1 MNRAA
6 ALRCGN
12 LKNGDDEME
21 IELKYL
27 LRDDLAKDRI
37 LNDKH
42 LLEIKDSSFDETIQ
56 MKAVYFDTE
65 EGDLRSLQIALRAR
79 FENEKVVVTLKW
91 KGSAKDGLHVRGELN
106 VPSDIGYLEYPTV
119 DIFKGSEIYD
129 ELLAAVSDKKLMPVM
144 EMDYV
149 RKAIQV
155 DTGKSIS
162 VVSLD
167 EGTIHTSKGDDEI
180 LEVEVEL
187 YSGDQEDM
195 VALGGELAA
204 KYNLETSDKSKYQ
217 RGLELLG
224 VI

>member
-1 MNRAA
+1 
-6 ALRCGN
+6 
-12 LKNGDDEME
+12 ME

-42 LLEIKDSSFDETIQ
+42 LLEIKNPACDETVQ
-56 MKAVYFDTE
+56 MRAIYLDTE
-65 EGDLRSLQIALRAR
+65 EGDLRGLQIALRAR
-79 FENEKVVVTLKW
+79 FENERVVVTLKW
-91 KGSAKDGLHVRGELN
+91 KGSAQDGLHVRGELN
-106 VPSDIGYLEYPTV
+106 VPAWSEYLDNPTV

-129 ELLAAVSDKKLMPVM
+129 ELLAAVSDKKLIPVM

-167 EGTIHTSKGDDEI
+167 EGTIHTSKGDAEI

-204 KYNLETSDKSKYQ
+204 KYNLQTSDKSKYQ

>member
-1 MNRAA
+1 
-6 ALRCGN
+6 
-12 LKNGDDEME
+12 ME

-42 LLEIKDSSFDETIQ
+42 LLEIKNPVCDETVQ
-56 MKAVYFDTE
+56 MRAIYLDTE
-65 EGDLRSLQIALRAR
+65 EGDLRGLQIALRAR
-79 FENEKVVVTLKW
+79 FENERVVVTLKW
-91 KGSAKDGLHVRGELN
+91 KESAQDGLHVRGELN
-106 VPSDIGYLEYPTV
+106 VPAGSEYLDNPTV

-129 ELLAAVSDKKLMPVM
+129 ELLAAVSDKKLIPVM

-167 EGTIHTSKGDDEI
+167 EGTIHTSKGDAEI

-204 KYNLETSDKSKYQ
+204 KYNLQTSDKSKYQ

>member
-12 LKNGDDEME
+12 LKNGDDKME

-27 LRDDLAKDRI
+27 LRDNLAKDRI

-42 LLEIKDSSFDETIQ
+42 LLEIKDSSCDETIQ

-65 EGDLRSLQIALRAR
+65 EGNLRRLQIALRAR

-91 KGSAKDGLHVRGELN
+91 KGSAQDGLHVRCELN
-106 VPSDIGYLEYPTV
+106 VPSDTEYVEHPTV

>member
-1 MNRAA
+1 
-6 ALRCGN
+6 
-12 LKNGDDEME
+12 ME

-42 LLEIKDSSFDETIQ
+42 LLEIKNPACDETVQ
-56 MKAVYFDTE
+56 MRAIYLDTE
-65 EGDLRSLQIALRAR
+65 EGDLRGLQIALRAR
-79 FENEKVVVTLKW
+79 FENERVVVTLKW
-91 KGSAKDGLHVRGELN
+91 KGSAQDGLHVRGELN
-106 VPSDIGYLEYPTV
+106 VPAGSEYLDNPTV

-129 ELLAAVSDKKLMPVM
+129 ELLAAVSDKKLVPVM

-167 EGTIHTSKGDDEI
+167 EGTIHTSKGDAEI

-204 KYNLETSDKSKYQ
+204 KYNLQTSDKSKYQ

>member
-27 LRDDLAKDRI
+27 LRDNLAKDRI

-42 LLEIKDSSFDETIQ
+42 LLEIKDSSCDETIQ

-65 EGDLRSLQIALRAR
+65 EGDLRRLQIALRAR

-106 VPSDIGYLEYPTV
+106 VLSDTGYLEHPTV

>member
-1 MNRAA
+1 
-6 ALRCGN
+6 
-12 LKNGDDEME
+12 ME

-42 LLEIKDSSFDETIQ
+42 LLEIKNPACDETVQ
-56 MKAVYFDTE
+56 MRAIYLDTE
-65 EGDLRSLQIALRAR
+65 EGDLRGLQIALRAR
-79 FENEKVVVTLKW
+79 FENERVVVTLKW
-91 KGSAKDGLHVRGELN
+91 KGSAQDGLHVRGELN
-106 VPSDIGYLEYPTV
+106 VPAGSEYLDNPTV

-129 ELLAAVSDKKLMPVM
+129 ELLAAVSDKKLVPVM
-144 EMDYV
+144 EMDYG

-167 EGTIHTSKGDDEI
+167 EGTIHTSKGDAEI

-204 KYNLETSDKSKYQ
+204 KYNLQTSDKSKYQ

>member
-1 MNRAA
+1 
-6 ALRCGN
+6 
-12 LKNGDDEME
+12 ME

-42 LLEIKDSSFDETIQ
+42 LLEIKNPACDETVQ
-56 MKAVYFDTE
+56 MRAIYLDTE
-65 EGDLRSLQIALRAR
+65 EGDLRGLQIALRAR
-79 FENEKVVVTLKW
+79 FENERVVVTLKW
-91 KGSAKDGLHVRGELN
+91 KGSAQDGLHVRGELN
-106 VPSDIGYLEYPTV
+106 VPAGSEYLDNPTV

-129 ELLAAVSDKKLMPVM
+129 ELLAAVSDKKLIPVM

-167 EGTIHTSKGDDEI
+167 EGTIHTSKGDTEI

-204 KYNLETSDKSKYQ
+204 KYNLQTSDKSKYQ

>member
-27 LRDDLAKDRI
+27 LRDNLAKDRI

-42 LLEIKDSSFDETIQ
+42 LLEIKDSSYDETIQ

-65 EGDLRSLQIALRAR
+65 EGDLRRLQIALRAR

-106 VPSDIGYLEYPTV
+106 VPSDIGYLEHPTV

>member
-1 MNRAA
+1 
-6 ALRCGN
+6 
-12 LKNGDDEME
+12 ME

-42 LLEIKDSSFDETIQ
+42 LLEIKNPACDETVQ
-56 MKAVYFDTE
+56 MRAVYLDTE
-65 EGDLRSLQIALRAR
+65 EGDLRGLQIALRAR
-79 FENEKVVVTLKW
+79 FENERVVVTLKW
-91 KGSAKDGLHVRGELN
+91 KGSAQDGLHVRGELN
-106 VPSDIGYLEYPTV
+106 VPAGAEYLDNPTV

-129 ELLAAVSDKKLMPVM
+129 ELLAAVSDKKLVPVM

-149 RKAIQV
+149 RKAIRV

-167 EGTIHTSKGDDEI
+167 EGTIHTSKGDAEI

-204 KYNLETSDKSKYQ
+204 KYNLQTSDKSKYQ

>member
-1 MNRAA
+1 
-6 ALRCGN
+6 
-12 LKNGDDEME
+12 ME

-42 LLEIKDSSFDETIQ
+42 LLEIKNPACDETVQ
-56 MKAVYFDTE
+56 MRAVYLDTE
-65 EGDLRSLQIALRAR
+65 EGDLRGLQIALRAR
-79 FENEKVVVTLKW
+79 FENERVVVTLKW
-91 KGSAKDGLHVRGELN
+91 KGSAQDGLHVRGELN
-106 VPSDIGYLEYPTV
+106 VPAGSEYLDNPTV

-129 ELLAAVSDKKLMPVM
+129 ELLAAVSDKKLIPVM

-167 EGTIHTSKGDDEI
+167 EGTIHTSKGDAEI

-204 KYNLETSDKSKYQ
+204 KYNLQTSDKSKYQ

>member
-1 MNRAA
+1 
-6 ALRCGN
+6 
-12 LKNGDDEME
+12 ME

-27 LRDDLAKDRI
+27 LSDNLAKDRI
-37 LNDKH
+37 LSDKH
-42 LLEIKDSSFDETIQ
+42 LLEIKDPDCDETVQ
-56 MKAVYFDTE
+56 MRAIYCE
-65 EGDLRSLQIALRAR
+65 QGDSNMQEIKTALRAR
-79 FENEKVVVTLKW
+79 YKNAKVVVKIKW
-91 KGSAKDGLHVRGELN
+91 KGSAHDGIHVRGELN
-106 VPSDIGYLEYPTV
+106 VPAGPEYLENPTV

-129 ELLAAVSDKKLMPVM
+129 ELLEAVIDKKLVRVM
-144 EMDYV
+144 EMNYV

-155 DTGKSIS
+155 DTGRSIS

-167 EGTIHTSKGDDEI
+167 EGTIHTVMGDAEI

>member
-1 MNRAA
+1 
-6 ALRCGN
+6 
-12 LKNGDDEME
+12 ME

-42 LLEIKDSSFDETIQ
+42 LLEIKNPACDETIQ

-65 EGDLRSLQIALRAR
+65 EGDLRVLQIALRAR
-79 FENEKVVVTLKW
+79 FENERVVVTLKW
-91 KGSAKDGLHVRGELN
+91 KGSAQDGLHVRGELN
-106 VPSDIGYLEYPTV
+106 VPAGSEYLDNPTV
-119 DIFKGSEIYD
+119 EIFKGSEIYD
-129 ELLAAVSDKKLMPVM
+129 ELLAAVSDKKLVPVM

-167 EGTIHTSKGDDEI
+167 EGIIRTSKGDTGI

>member
-1 MNRAA
+1 
-6 ALRCGN
+6 
-12 LKNGDDEME
+12 ME

-27 LRDDLAKDRI
+27 LKDNLTKDRI
-37 LNDKH
+37 LSDKH
-42 LLEIKDSSFDETIQ
+42 LLEIKDPSCDETVQ
-56 MKAVYFDTE
+56 MKAIYFDTE
-65 EGDLRSLQIALRAR
+65 EGDLRNLQIALRAR

-91 KGSAKDGLHVRGELN
+91 KGSARDGLHVRGELN
-106 VPSDIGYLEYPTV
+106 VPAGPEYLESPTV
-119 DIFKGSEIYD
+119 DIFRGSEIYD
-129 ELLAAVSDKKLMPVM
+129 ELLTAFCDKKLVPVM

-167 EGTIHTSKGDDEI
+167 EGIIHTSKGDTEI
-180 LEVEVEL
+180 LEVEIEL
-187 YSGDQEDM
+187 YSGAQEDM
-195 VALGGELAA
+195 VDLGGELAS
-204 KYNLETSDKSKYQ
+204 KYNLQTSDKSKYQ

>member
-1 MNRAA
+1 
-6 ALRCGN
+6 
-12 LKNGDDEME
+12 ME

-42 LLEIKDSSFDETIQ
+42 LLEIKNPACDETVQ
-56 MKAVYFDTE
+56 MRAIYLDTE
-65 EGDLRSLQIALRAR
+65 EGDLRGLQIALRAR
-79 FENEKVVVTLKW
+79 FENERVVVTLKW
-91 KGSAKDGLHVRGELN
+91 KGSAQDGLHVRGELN
-106 VPSDIGYLEYPTV
+106 VPAGSEYLDNLTV
-119 DIFKGSEIYD
+119 EIFKGSEIYD
-129 ELLAAVSDKKLMPVM
+129 ELLAAVSDKKLVAVM

-167 EGTIHTSKGDDEI
+167 EGIIHTSKGDTGI

-195 VALGGELAA
+195 VDLGGELAA

>member
-1 MNRAA
+1 
-6 ALRCGN
+6 
-12 LKNGDDEME
+12 ME

-42 LLEIKDSSFDETIQ
+42 LLEIKNPACDETVQ
-56 MKAVYFDTE
+56 MRAIYLDTE
-65 EGDLRSLQIALRAR
+65 EGDLRGLQIALRAR
-79 FENEKVVVTLKW
+79 FENERVVVTLKW
-91 KGSAKDGLHVRGELN
+91 KGSAQDGLHVRGELN
-106 VPSDIGYLEYPTV
+106 VPAGSEYLDNPTV

-129 ELLAAVSDKKLMPVM
+129 ELLAAVSDKKLVPVM

-167 EGTIHTSKGDDEI
+167 EGTIHTSKGDTEI

-204 KYNLETSDKSKYQ
+204 KYNLQTSDKSKYQ

>member
-1 MNRAA
+1 MNRAV

-91 KGSAKDGLHVRGELN
+91 RGSAQDGLHVRGELN
-106 VPSDIGYLEYPTV
+106 VPSDTGYIEHPTV

>member
-1 MNRAA
+1 
-6 ALRCGN
+6 
-12 LKNGDDEME
+12 ME

-42 LLEIKDSSFDETIQ
+42 LLEIKNPACDETVQ
-56 MKAVYFDTE
+56 MRAIYLDTE
-65 EGDLRSLQIALRAR
+65 EGDLRGLQIALRAR
-79 FENEKVVVTLKW
+79 FENERVVVTLKW
-91 KGSAKDGLHVRGELN
+91 KGSAQDGLHVRGELN
-106 VPSDIGYLEYPTV
+106 VPAGSEYLDNPTV
-119 DIFKGSEIYD
+119 EIFKGSEIYD
-129 ELLAAVSDKKLMPVM
+129 ELLAAVSDKKLIPVM

-167 EGTIHTSKGDDEI
+167 EGTIHTSKGDAEI

-204 KYNLETSDKSKYQ
+204 KYNLQTSDKSKYQ

>member
-1 MNRAA
+1 
-6 ALRCGN
+6 
-12 LKNGDDEME
+12 ME

-42 LLEIKDSSFDETIQ
+42 LLEIKNPVCDETVQ
-56 MKAVYFDTE
+56 MRAIYLDTE
-65 EGDLRSLQIALRAR
+65 EGDLRGLQIALRAR
-79 FENEKVVVTLKW
+79 FENERVVVTLKW
-91 KGSAKDGLHVRGELN
+91 KGSAQDGLHVRGELN
-106 VPSDIGYLEYPTV
+106 VPAGSEYLDNPTV

-129 ELLAAVSDKKLMPVM
+129 ELLAAVSDKKLVPVM

-167 EGTIHTSKGDDEI
+167 EGTIHTSKGDAEI

-204 KYNLETSDKSKYQ
+204 KYNLQTSDKSKYQ

>member
-1 MNRAA
+1 
-6 ALRCGN
+6 
-12 LKNGDDEME
+12 ME

-42 LLEIKDSSFDETIQ
+42 LLEIKNPACDETVQ
-56 MKAVYFDTE
+56 MRAIYLDTE
-65 EGDLRSLQIALRAR
+65 EGDLRGLQIALRAR
-79 FENEKVVVTLKW
+79 FENERVVVTLKW
-91 KGSAKDGLHVRGELN
+91 KGSAQDGLHVRGELN
-106 VPSDIGYLEYPTV
+106 VPAGSEYLDNPIV

-129 ELLAAVSDKKLMPVM
+129 ELLAAVSDKKLVPVM

-167 EGTIHTSKGDDEI
+167 EGTIHTSKGDAEI

-204 KYNLETSDKSKYQ
+204 KYNLQTSDKSKYQ

>member
-1 MNRAA
+1 MH
-6 ALRCGN
+6 CGN

-27 LRDDLAKDRI
+27 LRDNLAKDRI
-37 LNDKH
+37 LNDNH
-42 LLEIKDSSFDETIQ
+42 LLEIKDPSCDETIQ

-65 EGDLRSLQIALRAR
+65 EGNLRRLQIALRVR

-91 KGSAKDGLHVRGELN
+91 KGSARDGLHVRGELN
-106 VPSDIGYLEYPTV
+106 VPSDIGYLENPTV

-129 ELLAAVSDKKLMPVM
+129 ELLADFSDKKLLPVM

-149 RKAIQV
+149 RKAVQV

-162 VVSLD
+162 VVSID
-167 EGTIHTSKGDDEI
+167 EGTIHTQKGDDEI

-187 YSGDQEDM
+187 YSGDREDM

>member
-1 MNRAA
+1 M
-6 ALRCGN
+6 
-12 LKNGDDEME
+12 
-21 IELKYL
+21 
-27 LRDDLAKDRI
+27 
-37 LNDKH
+37 
-42 LLEIKDSSFDETIQ
+42 
-56 MKAVYFDTE
+56 
-65 EGDLRSLQIALRAR
+65 
-79 FENEKVVVTLKW
+79 
-91 KGSAKDGLHVRGELN
+91 
-106 VPSDIGYLEYPTV
+106 
-119 DIFKGSEIYD
+119 
-129 ELLAAVSDKKLMPVM
+129 LAAVSDKKLIPVM

-167 EGTIHTSKGDDEI
+167 EGTIHTSKGDAEI

-204 KYNLETSDKSKYQ
+204 KYNLQTSDKSKYQ

>member
-1 MNRAA
+1 
-6 ALRCGN
+6 
-12 LKNGDDEME
+12 ME

-42 LLEIKDSSFDETIQ
+42 LLEIKNPACDETIQ

-65 EGDLRSLQIALRAR
+65 EGDLRRLQIALRAR
-79 FENEKVVVTLKW
+79 FENERVVVTLKW
-91 KGSAKDGLHVRGELN
+91 KGSAQDGLHVRGELN
-106 VPSDIGYLEYPTV
+106 VPAGSEYLDNPTV
-119 DIFKGSEIYD
+119 EIFKGSEIYD
-129 ELLAAVSDKKLMPVM
+129 ELLAAVSDKKLVAVM
-144 EMDYV
+144 EMEYV

-167 EGTIHTSKGDDEI
+167 EGTIHTSKGDTEI

-204 KYNLETSDKSKYQ
+204 KYNLQTSDKSKYQ

>member
-1 MNRAA
+1 
-6 ALRCGN
+6 
-12 LKNGDDEME
+12 ME

-42 LLEIKDSSFDETIQ
+42 LLEIKNPACDETVQ
-56 MKAVYFDTE
+56 MRAIYLDTE
-65 EGDLRSLQIALRAR
+65 EGDLRGLQIALRAR
-79 FENEKVVVTLKW
+79 FENERVVVTLKW
-91 KGSAKDGLHVRGELN
+91 KGSAQDGLHVRGELN
-106 VPSDIGYLEYPTV
+106 MPAGSEYLDNPTV

-129 ELLAAVSDKKLMPVM
+129 ELLAAVSDKKLIPVM

-167 EGTIHTSKGDDEI
+167 EGTIHTSKGDTEI

-204 KYNLETSDKSKYQ
+204 KYNLQTSDKSKYQ

>member
-1 MNRAA
+1 
-6 ALRCGN
+6 
-12 LKNGDDEME
+12 ME

-42 LLEIKDSSFDETIQ
+42 LLEIKNPACDETVQ
-56 MKAVYFDTE
+56 MRAIYFDTE

-79 FENEKVVVTLKW
+79 FENERVVVTLKW
-91 KGSAKDGLHVRGELN
+91 KGSAQDGLHVRGELN
-106 VPSDIGYLEYPTV
+106 VPAEPEYLDNPTV

-129 ELLAAVSDKKLMPVM
+129 ELLAAVSDKNLVPVM

-167 EGTIHTSKGDDEI
+167 EGIIHTSKGNTGI

-224 VI
+224 AI

>member
-1 MNRAA
+1 
-6 ALRCGN
+6 
-12 LKNGDDEME
+12 ME
-21 IELKYL
+21 LELNYL
-27 LRDDLAKDRI
+27 LWDDLAKDRI

-42 LLEIKDSSFDETIQ
+42 LLEIKNPACDETVQ
-56 MKAVYFDTE
+56 MRAIYLDTE
-65 EGDLRSLQIALRAR
+65 EGDLRGLQIALRAR
-79 FENEKVVVTLKW
+79 FENERVVVTLKW
-91 KGSAKDGLHVRGELN
+91 KGSAQDGLHVRGELN
-106 VPSDIGYLEYPTV
+106 VPAGSEYLDNPTV

-129 ELLAAVSDKKLMPVM
+129 ELLAAVSDKKLVPVM

-167 EGTIHTSKGDDEI
+167 EGTIHTSKGDAEI

-204 KYNLETSDKSKYQ
+204 KYNLQTSDKSKYQ

>member
-1 MNRAA
+1 
-6 ALRCGN
+6 
-12 LKNGDDEME
+12 ME

-42 LLEIKDSSFDETIQ
+42 LLEIKNPACDETVQ
-56 MKAVYFDTE
+56 MRAIYLDTE
-65 EGDLRSLQIALRAR
+65 EGDLRGLQIALRAR
-79 FENEKVVVTLKW
+79 FENERVVVTLKW
-91 KGSAKDGLHVRGELN
+91 KGSAQDGLHVRGELN
-106 VPSDIGYLEYPTV
+106 VPAGSEYPDNPTV

-129 ELLAAVSDKKLMPVM
+129 ELLAAVSDKKLVPVM

-167 EGTIHTSKGDDEI
+167 EGTIHTSKGDAEI

-204 KYNLETSDKSKYQ
+204 KYNLQTSDKSKYQ

>member
-1 MNRAA
+1 
-6 ALRCGN
+6 
-12 LKNGDDEME
+12 ME

-42 LLEIKDSSFDETIQ
+42 LLEIKNPACDETVQ
-56 MKAVYFDTE
+56 MRAIYLDTE
-65 EGDLRSLQIALRAR
+65 EGDLRGLQIALRAR
-79 FENEKVVVTLKW
+79 FENERVVVTLKW
-91 KGSAKDGLHVRGELN
+91 KESAQDGLHVRGELN
-106 VPSDIGYLEYPTV
+106 VPAGSEYLDNPTV
-119 DIFKGSEIYD
+119 DIFKGSEIYV
-129 ELLAAVSDKKLMPVM
+129 ELLAAVSDKKLIPVM

-167 EGTIHTSKGDDEI
+167 EGTIHTSKGDAEI

-204 KYNLETSDKSKYQ
+204 KYNLQTSDKSKYQ

>member
-1 MNRAA
+1 
-6 ALRCGN
+6 
-12 LKNGDDEME
+12 ME

-42 LLEIKDSSFDETIQ
+42 LLEIKNPACDETVQ
-56 MKAVYFDTE
+56 MRAIYLDTA
-65 EGDLRSLQIALRAR
+65 EGDLRGLQIALRAR
-79 FENEKVVVTLKW
+79 FENERVVVTLKW
-91 KGSAKDGLHVRGELN
+91 KGSAQDGLHVRGELN
-106 VPSDIGYLEYPTV
+106 VPAGSEYLDNPTV

-129 ELLAAVSDKKLMPVM
+129 ELLAAVSDKKLIPVM

-167 EGTIHTSKGDDEI
+167 EGTIHTSKGDAEI

-204 KYNLETSDKSKYQ
+204 KYNLQTSDKSKYQ

>member
-1 MNRAA
+1 
-6 ALRCGN
+6 
-12 LKNGDDEME
+12 ME

-42 LLEIKDSSFDETIQ
+42 LLEIKNPACDETVQ
-56 MKAVYFDTE
+56 MRAIYLDTE
-65 EGDLRSLQIALRAR
+65 EGDLRGLQIALRAR
-79 FENEKVVVTLKW
+79 FENERVVVTLKW
-91 KGSAKDGLHVRGELN
+91 KGSAQDGLHVRGELN
-106 VPSDIGYLEYPTV
+106 VPAGSEYPDNPTV

-129 ELLAAVSDKKLMPVM
+129 ELLAAVSDKKLVPVM

-149 RKAIQV
+149 RKAIRV

-167 EGTIHTSKGDDEI
+167 EGTIHTSKGDAEI

-204 KYNLETSDKSKYQ
+204 KYNLQTSDKSKYQ

>member
-1 MNRAA
+1 
-6 ALRCGN
+6 
-12 LKNGDDEME
+12 ME

-42 LLEIKDSSFDETIQ
+42 LLEIKNPACDETVQ
-56 MKAVYFDTE
+56 MRAIYFDTE
-65 EGDLRSLQIALRAR
+65 EGDLRRLQIALRAR
-79 FENEKVVVTLKW
+79 FENERVVVTLKW
-91 KGSAKDGLHVRGELN
+91 KGSAQDGLHVRGELN
-106 VPSDIGYLEYPTV
+106 VPAGSEYLDNPTV
-119 DIFKGSEIYD
+119 EIFKGSEIYD
-129 ELLAAVSDKKLMPVM
+129 ELLAAVSDKKLVAVM
-144 EMDYV
+144 EMEYV

-167 EGTIHTSKGDDEI
+167 EGTIHTSKGDTEI

-204 KYNLETSDKSKYQ
+204 KYNLQTSDKSKYQ